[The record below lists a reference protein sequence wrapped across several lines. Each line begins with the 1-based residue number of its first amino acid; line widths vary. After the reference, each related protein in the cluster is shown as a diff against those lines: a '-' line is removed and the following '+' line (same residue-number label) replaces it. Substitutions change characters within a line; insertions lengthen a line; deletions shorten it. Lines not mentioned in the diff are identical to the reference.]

1 MNITRKPDW
10 VRMVENEL
18 RSDPRRLTAFDQIKE
33 LRALKCDAEF
43 LREIPHHPLVQSV
56 MDLHK
61 AFKNFF
67 EGRAGFPKF
76 RRKGE
81 TDAPLISISR
91 LTKLRTC
98 Q

>member
-1 MNITRKPDW
+1 MSTMVGERLQQPQNIDAYAQSLSVQDLADRGTGSPVPSDD
-10 VRMVENEL
+10 RML
-18 RSDPRRLTAFDQIKE
+18 QARL
-33 LRALKCDAEF
+33 
-43 LREIPHHPLVQSV
+43 HPLVQSV

-81 TDAPLISISR
+81 TDAPLISISQ

>member
-33 LRALKCDAEF
+33 LTA
-43 LREIPHHPLVQSV
+43 
-56 MDLHK
+56 LHK
-61 AFKNFF
+61 AFKRFF